1 MVLQEDLAVESFM
14 VSSFGTFVMRLCQGL
29 LSVRSAQ
36 TWAVLA
42 CGWALAGGER
52 QTITTYLRLTGATR
66 VKHFSRFY
74 VFLGGALYQ
83 ARWNLWARIIHQAA
97 AWVPAEACIVLVVD
111 DSTKKKAG
119 RQIEGV
125 AHYRNGAGSARQ
137 EYRTLRGLNFVWGI
151 MRVPLARWPGHE
163 VSRYCQVM
171 GGLSISSLM

>member
-66 VKHFSRFY
+66 VKHFLP
-74 VFLGGALYQ
+74 FLCLPGRGPVPSAVEPVGTDYPPGGRL
-83 ARWNLWARIIHQAA
+83 
-97 AWVPAEACIVLVVD
+97 
-111 DSTKKKAG
+111 
-119 RQIEGV
+119 
-125 AHYRNGAGSARQ
+125 GAG
-137 EYRTLRGLNFVWGI
+137 
-151 MRVPLARWPGHE
+151 
-163 VSRYCQVM
+163 
-171 GGLSISSLM
+171 GGLYRARSR